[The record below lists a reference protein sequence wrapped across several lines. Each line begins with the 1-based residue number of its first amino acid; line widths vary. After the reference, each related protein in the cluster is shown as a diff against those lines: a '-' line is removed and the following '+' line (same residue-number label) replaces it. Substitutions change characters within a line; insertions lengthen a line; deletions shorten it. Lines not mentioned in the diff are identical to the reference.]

1 MQEQYNFN
9 LPAGMSY
16 QVVFQADEQRPQTQE
31 SSEQRVMRLH
41 AASGGALLG
50 WLLDECERKGHTQ
63 REMASELGVTYGYV
77 HQLRN
82 GLRQTRHISPE
93 MTSACA
99 RYLGVPPV
107 VVKLL
112 SGSLSVRDFAWPHQT
127 ECELLDRGLH
137 LMRTDPVASA
147 LLPADAETLPI
158 DVKRSL
164 VMLYGESSGQDVMGV
179 RCLPDVLQW
188 LQRAAI
194 VQEDNQLQA
203 IA

>member
-1 MQEQYNFN
+1 MQEQYTFN
-9 LPAGMSY
+9 IPAGMSG
-16 QVVFQADEQRPQTQE
+16 QVVFQADAQMPHTAE
-31 SSEQRVMRLH
+31 SPEQRVMRLH
-41 AASGGALLG
+41 AVSGGALLG

-127 ECELLDRGLH
+127 ESELLDRGLH
-137 LMRTDPVASA
+137 QIRTDPVARA
-147 LLPADAETLPI
+147 LLPADAENLPT

-164 VMLYGESSGQDVMGV
+164 VLLYGESSGQEVLGV
-179 RCLPDVLQW
+179 RCLPNVLQW
-188 LQRAAI
+188 LQRAA
-194 VQEDNQLQA
+194 VVHEDNQLRA
-203 IA
+203 TA

>member
-1 MQEQYNFN
+1 M
-9 LPAGMSY
+9 AVKVVY
-16 QVVFQADEQRPQTQE
+16 QAETHKSQ
-31 SSEQRVMRLH
+31 SSESPQQRVMRLH

-50 WLLDECERKGHTQ
+50 WLLEESERKGHTQ
-63 REMASELGVTYGYV
+63 REMASELGVTYGYI

-99 RYLGVPPV
+99 RYLGVPSV

-112 SGSLSVRDFAWPHQT
+112 SGSLSVSDFAWPHQT
-127 ECELLDRGLH
+127 ECEVLDRGLH
-137 LMRTDPVASA
+137 AMRNDPVARA
-147 LLPADAETLPI
+147 LLPADAEALPI